1 MKGILYLNLID
12 HPDLNTYFLLPLQ
25 DMTEKLKF
33 LWGSCNDGNMLVSDD
48 AAVLKADCG
57 KSFAPF
63 PKGMLIISSLE
74 VDCVGLSD

>member
-1 MKGILYLNLID
+1 MLYSNLID
-12 HPDLNTYFLLPLQ
+12 HPGLNKSLPFSPFQ

-63 PKGMLIISSLE
+63 PKGMLHMTSLE
-74 VDCVGLSD
+74 VECLGLSD